1 MTAIA
6 LYVERL
12 YCKAIK
18 YPNRLAVTVILLV
31 AIFVAG
37 FVLVLSSVPPAVR
50 YNGGDVPVIAPLS
63 MEPVCPGD
71 VIHYPLVTE
80 IKEREIP
87 GRVEIDE
94 AWCQAGLA
102 GPCKSATPPNPRVP
116 LLEPKRIVSE
126 AAARTVPLTLTPGT
140 WHFWHTATDSHGQV
154 NGYIVAP
161 VVVKDCDTP

>member
-1 MTAIA
+1 MTALA

-18 YPNRLAVTVILLV
+18 YPNRLAVTVILLG

-63 MEPVCPGD
+63 STSVCPGD

-80 IKEREIP
+80 IKESEIP
-87 GRVEIDE
+87 DQANIAES
-94 AWCQAGLA
+94 WCKEGLS
-102 GPCKSATPPNPRVP
+102 GPCTGVVPPRSNLP
-116 LLEPKRIVSE
+116 LLEPKLIVSDG
-126 AAARTVPLTLTPGT
+126 APRVVPDTLTPG
-140 WHFWHTATDSHGQV
+140 V
-154 NGYIVAP
+154 
-161 VVVKDCDTP
+161 